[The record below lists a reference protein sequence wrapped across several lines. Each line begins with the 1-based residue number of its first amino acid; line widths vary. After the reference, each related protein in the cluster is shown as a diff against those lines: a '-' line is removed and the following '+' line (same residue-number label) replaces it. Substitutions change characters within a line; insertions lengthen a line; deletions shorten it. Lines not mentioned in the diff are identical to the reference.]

1 MPANPHPA
9 KSHRPRQSLPVRRV
23 LVERALL
30 RVTRARQIT
39 VGAGDRS
46 EGGAAV
52 IEMAVVSTILMMI
65 LLGIISF
72 GLTHHQNISIEG
84 AAREAARFGAT
95 YPVDDAGSMEQWLRD
110 VAQVAENAAT
120 GAMNSTEPSRIVC
133 VAQGIGND
141 EDEFARVRVTGT
153 EPVAAALEETGWC
166 FENIAPPTDTV
177 IQVQLQREGWIE
189 GIIFSMKPT
198 LTGEATN
205 RFERGEQ

>member
-1 MPANPHPA
+1 MPVNPHPERR
-9 KSHRPRQSLPVRRV
+9 HRSRQSLPVRRV

-30 RVTRARQIT
+30 QLTRARQIT
-39 VGAGDRS
+39 LGIGERS
-46 EGGAAV
+46 ERGAAV
-52 IEMAVVSTILMMI
+52 IEMAVVSSILMMI

-95 YPVDDAGSMEQWLRD
+95 YPVDDAGSMEEWLRD

-120 GAMNSTEPSRIVC
+120 GAMNATDPSRIVC
-133 VAQGIGND
+133 VAQGAGSD
-141 EDEFARVRVTGT
+141 PDEFARVRVTGT
-153 EPVAAALEETGWC
+153 EPVETALEETGWC

-177 IQVQLQREGWIE
+177 VQVQLQREGWIE
-189 GIIFSMKPT
+189 GIVFSMKPT

-205 RFERGEQ
+205 RFERVEQ

>member
-9 KSHRPRQSLPVRRV
+9 RRHRSRQSLPVRRV

-39 VGAGDRS
+39 LGIGDRS
-46 EGGAAV
+46 ERGAAV
-52 IEMAVVSTILMMI
+52 IEMAIVSSILMMI

-84 AAREAARFGAT
+84 AAREAARFAAT
-95 YPVDDAGSMEQWLRD
+95 YPVDDAGSMEEWLRD

-120 GAMNSTEPSRIVC
+120 GAMNGTDPSRIVC
-133 VAQGIGND
+133 VAQGAGND
-141 EDEFARVRVTGT
+141 DDDFARIRVTGM
-153 EPVAAALEETGWC
+153 AAIDSAVEQTGWC
-166 FENIAPPTDTV
+166 FENIAPAADTV
-177 IQVQLQREGWIE
+177 VQVQLQREGWIE

-205 RFERGEQ
+205 RFERVEQ

>member
-1 MPANPHPA
+1 MPTNPHPDRR
-9 KSHRPRQSLPVRRV
+9 HRPRQSLPVRRV

-30 RVTRARQIT
+30 QVTRARRLT
-39 VGAGDRS
+39 LGTGDRS
-46 EGGAAV
+46 ERGAAV
-52 IEMAVVSTILMMI
+52 IEMAVVSSILMMI

-95 YPVDDAGSMEQWLRD
+95 YAVDDAGSMEEWLRD

-120 GAMNSTEPSRIVC
+120 GAMNATDPSRIVC
-133 VAQGIGND
+133 VAQGVGSD
-141 EDEFARVRVTGT
+141 DDDFARVRVTGT
-153 EPVAAALEETGWC
+153 EPVGAAFEETGWC

-177 IQVQLQREGWIE
+177 VQVQLQREGWIE
-189 GIIFSMKPT
+189 GIVFSMKPT

-205 RFERGEQ
+205 RFERVEP